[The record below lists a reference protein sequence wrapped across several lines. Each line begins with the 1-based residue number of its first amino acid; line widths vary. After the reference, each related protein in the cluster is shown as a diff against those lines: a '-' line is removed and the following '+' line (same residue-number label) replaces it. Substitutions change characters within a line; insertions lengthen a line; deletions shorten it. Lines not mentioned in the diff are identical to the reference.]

1 MLHKYLDKGEGK
13 MNKIPGFRTNT
24 LWKKVLA
31 TFGYLIIFLTII
43 SAVNGNE
50 NDKSSPTSAP
60 VNQSQQSNEN
70 KLTDQNS
77 EVITQKSEKDTIPTT
92 IVPGQK
98 VKISYIDVGQADS
111 ILIQIPNGKNIL
123 IDAGNNEDANTIT
136 SYIKKQN
143 ISKLDIVIGTHPHE
157 DHIGSLDTIINTF
170 DIGQVI
176 MPKKDSTTQTYKDVI
191 TSIQNKGLKITEAKA
206 GLKLDLGAE
215 VNALLIA
222 PNSTSYDDVNN
233 YSAVL
238 KLSYGT
244 NTFLFE
250 GDAQEQSENEMIN
263 AGYNLKADALKV
275 GHHGSH
281 TSSTP
286 TFLAKVEPSYSI
298 ISVGKDN
305 SYGHPAQTTIDNL
318 TKIGTKIY
326 RTDQSGTII
335 IESDGKNITV
345 NTIST
350 EIQPRAPSTSVTQ
363 PSQSTGTTTVV
374 PVPTP
379 KPTQNVTV
387 YITKTGSKYH
397 RDGCRYLSK
406 SQIPIPLSQ
415 AKLSYSPCSVC
426 NPPR

>member
-143 ISKLDIVIGTHPHE
+143 ISKLDIVI
-157 DHIGSLDTIINTF
+157 
-170 DIGQVI
+170 
-176 MPKKDSTTQTYKDVI
+176 
-191 TSIQNKGLKITEAKA
+191 
-206 GLKLDLGAE
+206 
-215 VNALLIA
+215 
-222 PNSTSYDDVNN
+222 
-233 YSAVL
+233 
-238 KLSYGT
+238 
-244 NTFLFE
+244 
-250 GDAQEQSENEMIN
+250 
-263 AGYNLKADALKV
+263 
-275 GHHGSH
+275 
-281 TSSTP
+281 
-286 TFLAKVEPSYSI
+286 
-298 ISVGKDN
+298 
-305 SYGHPAQTTIDNL
+305 
-318 TKIGTKIY
+318 
-326 RTDQSGTII
+326 
-335 IESDGKNITV
+335 
-345 NTIST
+345 
-350 EIQPRAPSTSVTQ
+350 
-363 PSQSTGTTTVV
+363 
-374 PVPTP
+374 
-379 KPTQNVTV
+379 
-387 YITKTGSKYH
+387 
-397 RDGCRYLSK
+397 
-406 SQIPIPLSQ
+406 
-415 AKLSYSPCSVC
+415 
-426 NPPR
+426 